1 MDLKQIKSYLD
12 SDAGQT
18 MRDFLIEE
26 LKSLKDMDN
35 LKEYS
40 TASAMAIEMKSQSK
54 AYKKLRE
61 ILEKLMIISDV
72 DIERKEKDQFYS
84 M

>member
-61 ILEKLMIISDV
+61 ILEKLMTISDI

>member
-12 SDAGQT
+12 SDAGQE
-18 MRDFLIEE
+18 MKDFLIDE
-26 LKSLKDMDN
+26 LRSLRDMEN

-40 TASAMAIEMKSQSK
+40 TASAIAIEIKSQSK
-54 AYKKLRE
+54 AYKKLRD
-61 ILEKLMIISDV
+61 ILEKLMSISDA
-72 DIERKEKDQFYS
+72 DTERREKDQFYS

>member
-61 ILEKLMIISDV
+61 ILEKLMTISDI
-72 DIERKEKDQFYS
+72 DLERKEKDQFYS